1 MELNLGDVHDA
12 LASVGGDRPALV
24 GPHRRASWA
33 EVGERT
39 RRFASFLHAQGLG
52 CHVERS
58 ELDAWES
65 GQDHLAIVLPNRHEH
80 LESFLGACK
89 ARVAPCNVNPRYVPE
104 EIRYVLADSRAVAV
118 VYPSSL
124 APVMASIRSSLP
136 ALRLLVQVDDG
147 GGPLLAGAHDYEAA
161 LASGDPLGPP
171 VVRTPDDLYVLY
183 TGGTTGSPKG
193 VLWRQADAITEC
205 FGGPRAAASIDEVV
219 RAATWST
226 GTLLAP
232 PLAHGTAQ
240 WMAMA
245 CWLRGGR
252 VVIVDTTER
261 LDAAAIWT
269 TAARERV
276 SYLLVVGDAFVRPLI
291 DELDRAG
298 GRYDLTHLT
307 ALISGGAPLSAWA
320 KQAIVEHLPTV
331 VLVDGLGSSETGG
344 QLSMLS
350 TAGGI
355 TTSFAL
361 GERDAVL
368 ADGADIVVPPVEGAV
383 GRLARRAPVALGY
396 LNDPERTHRT
406 FPVVDGVRFAVP
418 GDLVRV
424 LVRAEG
430 APVRVELLGRDASV
444 INTGGEKVHAE
455 EIEAALLAHPDVYDC
470 VVTARP
476 SDRWGHDVVAIV
488 QRREHRDVDA
498 NDLLEALAKHIAR
511 YKLPKAFVFVPEI
524 KRSPI
529 GKADRRWAAQVAT
542 DAVNDER

>member
-1 MELNLGDVHDA
+1 
-12 LASVGGDRPALV
+12 
-24 GPHRRASWA
+24 
-33 EVGERT
+33 
-39 RRFASFLHAQGLG
+39 
-52 CHVERS
+52 
-58 ELDAWES
+58 
-65 GQDHLAIVLPNRHEH
+65 
-80 LESFLGACK
+80 
-89 ARVAPCNVNPRYVPE
+89 
-104 EIRYVLADSRAVAV
+104 
-118 VYPSSL
+118 
-124 APVMASIRSSLP
+124 
-136 ALRLLVQVDDG
+136 
-147 GGPLLAGAHDYEAA
+147 
-161 LASGDPLGPP
+161 
-171 VVRTPDDLYVLY
+171 
-183 TGGTTGSPKG
+183 

-205 FGGPRAAASIDEVV
+205 FGGPRTATSVDDVV

-252 VVIVDTTER
+252 LVVVDTTDRFDPAAVWE
-261 LDAAAIWT
+261 AAAS
-269 TAARERV
+269 EHV

-291 DELDRAG
+291 DELDRDG

-320 KQAIVEHLPTV
+320 KQAIVERLPTV

-350 TAGGI
+350 SAGGI

-368 ADGADIVVPPVEGAV
+368 AEGSDTVVRLVEGAV

-396 LNDPERTHRT
+396 LNDPARTRRT
-406 FPVVDGVRFAVP
+406 FPVVGGARFAVP
-418 GDLVRV
+418 GDEVRV
-424 LVRAEG
+424 LPGAEG
-430 APVRVELLGRDASV
+430 ALVRVELLGRDAAV

-455 EIEAALLAHPDVYDC
+455 EIEAALLALPGVYDC

-476 SDRWGHDVVAIV
+476 SRRWGQEVVAVV
-488 QRREHRDVDA
+488 QRRAGHEVTA
-498 NDLLEALAKHIAR
+498 TELLDALAAHIAR
-511 YKLPKAFVFVPEI
+511 YKLPKAFVFVPEL

-529 GKADRRWAAQVAT
+529 GKADRRWATEVAMT
-542 DAVNDER
+542 AAVNDER